1 MAGAGR
7 NALIEMFE
15 PTVTG
20 MGYEL
25 VEVELVGSGGNRTVR
40 LYIDS
45 ESGVTV
51 DDCAAVSEVISD
63 LLDEEDPIPEAY
75 NLEVSSPGVDRPLR
89 RREDYDRFSG
99 ETVKVKTYGPVSGQ
113 RSFTGTLLGVEGEE
127 VVLDTPE
134 GRFRIPL
141 EQVAKAHLVADI

>member
-1 MAGAGR
+1 MAGVGR

-15 PTVTG
+15 PAVTG

-25 VEVELVGSGGNRTVR
+25 VDVELVGSGGNRTVR

-113 RSFTGTLLGVEGEE
+113 RSFTGTLLGIEAEE
-127 VVLDTPE
+127 VVIHTPE
-134 GRFRIPL
+134 GWFRIPL
-141 EQVAKAHLVADI
+141 DQVAKAHLVADI